1 MSIVID
7 IAAQFT
13 GKRAFAQ
20 AENAAD
26 KLGRTVK
33 TALIGVG
40 VTAFAKSAISAFAA
54 QEKQLNLFKNSL
66 RTIGFEFA
74 TSDSLAF
81 LNSLKLQ
88 FGVVDD
94 QLIPAYQQLLT
105 TTRSLG
111 AAQNLTNVA
120 LDIAARQNISVTA
133 AADALSKAYL
143 GNTKSIG
150 TLDLGISKATLASGN
165 FAAILKEIT
174 NVTKGSAAAAADT
187 FAGKLAKIKV
197 AADSAKVSI
206 GAGLVEALMQIS
218 KSTDIDQL
226 QGKIINFGNSA
237 AETLANVG
245 KAISDNI
252 VLLKSFAIV
261 LAAAF
266 TVNKIATFIA
276 SVQAIVKVVKTL
288 RNALL
293 ASAVARN
300 FLFNPIGAAA
310 LTAGM
315 FAAIGLVTK
324 GVEALSDS
332 TTRATENLLNLFG
345 ASKAL
350 GVGGDQG
357 GAAKYAEGAAARAA
371 ADAKAAA
378 AAQLKATNA
387 QTKAL
392 KDQAKLKKAQ
402 TLFDLDQIQI
412 LAALQGAVTEDEKLR
427 LSLQLALIQ
436 GNASEAERLS
446 AQLAISQLQTT
457 NLALAIAKLPSALNP
472 FRDYPVDVLEAIND
486 INGIQKA
493 LDGLKAP
500 KLSVIVDTIY
510 TSSTLGGVGAGGGG
524 GGGSA
529 ATAPITS
536 GLAGLGL
543 GGDQGAA
550 ARALEQRRN
559 DLTNL
564 ERSLGRGGDQ
574 GGAARTNV
582 NVTVQGSVI
591 SNKDLAD
598 TIRMQLVD
606 SSASGS
612 FSSIGRVRDY
622 Q

>member
-88 FGVVDD
+88 YGVVDE

-105 TTRSLG
+105 TTRSL
-111 AAQNLTNVA
+111 AATQNLTNIA

-143 GNTKSIG
+143 GNTKSVG
-150 TLDLGISKATLASGN
+150 ALGLGISKATLASGD
-165 FAAILKEIT
+165 FSAILKEIT
-174 NVTKGSAAAAADT
+174 NITKGSAASAADT
-187 FAGKLAKIKV
+187 FSGKLAKIKV

-226 QGKIINFGNSA
+226 QAKIINFGNSA

-276 SVQAIVKVVKTL
+276 SVQAIVKVVKQL

-300 FLFNPIGAAA
+300 FLFNPLGAAA

-371 ADAKAAA
+371 ADAKSAA
-378 AAQLKATNA
+378 AAQLKATQA

-412 LAALQGAVTEDEKLR
+412 LAALQGQVTEDEKLR

-436 GNASEAERLS
+436 GNASEAERLA

-510 TSSTLGGVGAGGGG
+510 TSSTLGGVGGGGG
-524 GGGSA
+524 GAGA

-574 GGAARTNV
+574 GGAARSNVIV
-582 NVTVQGSVI
+582 NVAGSVI

>member
-1 MSIVID
+1 VSIVID

-187 FAGKLAKIKV
+187 FAGKLAKIRV

-237 AETLANVG
+237 AETLGNVG
-245 KAISDNI
+245 RLISENI
-252 VLLKSFAIV
+252 VLIKSLAIV

-266 TVNKIATFIA
+266 TVNKIAAFIV
-276 SVQAIVKVVKTL
+276 SLQAIVKVVKTL
-288 RNALL
+288 RNALI

-371 ADAKAAA
+371 KDAKIAA
-378 AAQLKATNA
+378 AAQLKATKA
-387 QTKAL
+387 QTKAQQ
-392 KDQAKLKKAQ
+392 DQAKLSKAK
-402 TLFDLDQIQI
+402 TLFDIEQIQI
-412 LAALQGAVTEDEKLR
+412 IAALQGRLTEDEKLR
-427 LSLQLALIQ
+427 LSLQLALVQ
-436 GNASEAERLS
+436 GNATEADRLS
-446 AQLAISQLQTT
+446 NLLALSQLKTT
-457 NLALAIAKLPSALNP
+457 DLAKTIANLPPALNP
-472 FRDYPVDVLEAIND
+472 LKDYPSYVNAAITD
-486 INGIQKA
+486 IQRIQDA
-493 LDGLKAP
+493 LNKLKAP
-500 KLSVIVDTIY
+500 VLTVQVQT
-510 TSSTLGGVGAGGGG
+510 TGLGGVSAG
-524 GGGSA
+524 
-529 ATAPITS
+529 APIASGGTTVIPDTS
-536 GLAGLGL
+536 GIAGLGL

-550 ARALEQRRN
+550 ARALEQARN
-559 DLTNL
+559 EMTNL
-564 ERSLGRGGDQ
+564 EKSLGRGGDQ
-574 GGAARTNV
+574 GGAARSI
-582 NVTVQGSVI
+582 NVTVQGNVI

-598 TIRMQLVD
+598 TIRMQLLD

-612 FSSIGRVRDY
+612 FTMSNRATRGD
-622 Q
+622 

>member
-1 MSIVID
+1 MSLVID
-7 IAAQFT
+7 IVGQFS
-13 GKRAFAQ
+13 GKKAFDQ
-20 AENAAD
+20 AESAAE

-88 FGVVDD
+88 YGVVDE

-105 TTRSLG
+105 TTRSL
-111 AAQNLTNVA
+111 AASQNLTNVA

-143 GNTKSIG
+143 GNTKSVG
-150 TLDLGISKATLASGN
+150 ALGLGISKATLASGD
-165 FAAILKEIT
+165 FSAILKEIT
-174 NVTKGSAAAAADT
+174 NITKGSAASAADT
-187 FAGKLAKIKV
+187 FSGKLAKIKV

-218 KSTDIDQL
+218 QSTDIDQL

-245 KAISDNI
+245 KLISENI
-252 VLLKSFAIV
+252 VLIKSFAIV

-266 TVNKIATFIA
+266 TVNKIAAFIA
-276 SVQAIVKVVKTL
+276 SLQTIIKVVKQL
-288 RNALL
+288 RNALI

-300 FLFNPIGAAA
+300 FLFNPLGAAVA
-310 LTAGM
+310 TGAM

-378 AAQLKATNA
+378 AAQLKATQA

-402 TLFDLDQIQI
+402 TLFDLDQVQI
-412 LAALQGAVTEDEKLR
+412 LAALQGQVTEDEKLR

-436 GNASEAERLS
+436 GNASEAERLA

-457 NLALAIAKLPSALNP
+457 NLALAIAKLPAALNP

-500 KLSVIVDTIY
+500 KLSVIVDMVTVGGTI
-510 TSSTLGGVGAGGGG
+510 GGGG
-524 GGGSA
+524 GGVTLPQPSTGAS
-529 ATAPITS
+529 TLGT
-536 GLAGLGL
+536 LGL
-543 GGDQGAA
+543 GAGSDYNAN
-550 ARALEQRRN
+550 RN
-559 DLTNL
+559 IVNNLSNL
-564 ERSLGRGGDQ
+564 ERSLGVGGDQ
-574 GGAARTNV
+574 GNRTSTNV
-582 NVTVQGSVI
+582 NVTVQGNVI

>member
-88 FGVVDD
+88 YGVVDE

-105 TTRSLG
+105 TTRSL
-111 AAQNLTNVA
+111 AATQNLTNIA

-143 GNTKSIG
+143 GNTKSVG
-150 TLDLGISKATLASGN
+150 ALGLGISKATLASGD
-165 FAAILKEIT
+165 FSAILKEIT
-174 NVTKGSAAAAADT
+174 NITKGSATSAANT

-218 KSTDIDQL
+218 KSKDIDQL

-276 SVQAIVKVVKTL
+276 SVQAIVKVVKQL

-300 FLFNPIGAAA
+300 FLFNPLGAAA

-371 ADAKAAA
+371 ADAKSAA
-378 AAQLKATNA
+378 AAQLKATQA

-412 LAALQGAVTEDEKLR
+412 LAALQGQVTEDEKLR

-436 GNASEAERLS
+436 GNASEAERLA

-457 NLALAIAKLPSALNP
+457 NLALAIAKLPAALNP

-486 INGIQKA
+486 INGIQNA
-493 LDGLKAP
+493 LDKLKAP
-500 KLSVIVDTIY
+500 KLTVIVDTVY
-510 TSSTLGGVGAGGGG
+510 TSSTLGVGGVSPSGATN
-524 GGGSA
+524 A
-529 ATAPITS
+529 APITS

-543 GGDQGAA
+543 GADQGAA

>member
-1 MSIVID
+1 VSIVID

-66 RTIGFEFA
+66 RTIGFDFA

-88 FGVVDD
+88 YGVVDE

-105 TTRSLG
+105 TTRSL
-111 AAQNLTNVA
+111 AATQNLTNIA

-143 GNTKSIG
+143 GNTKSVG
-150 TLDLGISKATLASGN
+150 ALGLGISKATLASGD
-165 FAAILKEIT
+165 FSAILKEIT
-174 NVTKGSAAAAADT
+174 NITKGSAASAADT
-187 FAGKLAKIKV
+187 FSGKLAKIKV

-226 QGKIINFGNSA
+226 QSKIINFGNSA

-288 RNALL
+288 RNALI

-300 FLFNPIGAAA
+300 FLFNPIGAVA

-357 GAAKYAEGAAARAA
+357 GAAKFAEGAAARATK
-371 ADAKAAA
+371 DAKSAA
-378 AAQLKATNA
+378 AAQLKATKA
-387 QTKAL
+387 QTKAQQ
-392 KDQAKLKKAQ
+392 DQAKLNKAK
-402 TLFDLDQIQI
+402 TLFDIDQIQI
-412 LAALQGAVTEDEKLR
+412 IAALQGRLTEDEKLR
-427 LSLQLALIQ
+427 LSLQMALIQ
-436 GNASEAERLS
+436 GNATEADRLS
-446 AQLAISQLQTT
+446 NLLAASQLKTT
-457 NLALAIAKLPSALNP
+457 NLAAAIAQLPPALNP
-472 FRDYPVDVLEAIND
+472 LKDYPSYIND
-486 INGIQKA
+486 A
-493 LDGLKAP
+493 LDQIKKIQDALDKLKAP
-500 KLSVIVDTIY
+500 KLTVIVDMVTTGGTTVTTAA
-510 TSSTLGGVGAGGGG
+510 TSTTGGIEKLGVG
-524 GGGSA
+524 S
-529 ATAPITS
+529 
-536 GLAGLGL
+536 
-543 GGDQGAA
+543 DQGAVE
-550 ARALEQRRN
+550 RSLEQARN
-559 DLTNL
+559 ERTNL
-564 ERSLGRGGDQ
+564 EKSLGRGGDQ

-582 NVTVQGSVI
+582 TVNVAGSVI

-612 FSSIGRVRDY
+612 FSTIGRVRDY
-622 Q
+622 N

>member
-1 MSIVID
+1 VSIVID

-13 GKRAFAQ
+13 GKKAFTQ

-33 TALIGVG
+33 HALIGVG

-81 LNSLKLQ
+81 LNTLKLQ
-88 FGVVDD
+88 YGVVDE

-105 TTRSLG
+105 TTRSL
-111 AAQNLTNVA
+111 AASQNLTNVA
-120 LDIAARQNISVTA
+120 LDIAARQNISVTE

-143 GNTKSIG
+143 GNTKSVG
-150 TLDLGISKATLASGN
+150 ALGLGISKATLASGN

-174 NVTKGSAAAAADT
+174 NITKGSAATAADT
-187 FAGKLAKIKV
+187 FSGKLARIKV
-197 AADSAKVSI
+197 AADSAKESI
-206 GAGLVEALMQIS
+206 GAGLVEALMQIT

-237 AETLANVG
+237 AETLGNVG

-252 VLLKSFAIV
+252 VLIKSFAIL

-266 TVNKIATFIA
+266 TVNKIAAFIV
-276 SVQAIVKVVKTL
+276 SLEAIVKTVKTL

-293 ASAVARN
+293 ASAIARN
-300 FLFNPIGAAA
+300 FLFNPLGAAVA
-310 LTAGM
+310 TAAM

-332 TTRATENLLNLFG
+332 TTKATENLLNLFG
-345 ASKAL
+345 AAKAL

-357 GAAKYAEGAAARAA
+357 GSAKFAEGAAARAA
-371 ADAKAAA
+371 KDAKDAA
-378 AAQLKATNA
+378 AAQLKATKA

-392 KDQAKLKKAQ
+392 QNQAKLNKAK
-402 TLFDLDQIQI
+402 TLFDIDQIQI
-412 LAALQGAVTEDEKLR
+412 IAALQGRLTEDEKLR
-427 LSLQLALIQ
+427 LSLQMALIQ
-436 GNASEAERLS
+436 GNATEADRLS
-446 AQLAISQLQTT
+446 NLLAASQLKTT
-457 NLALAIAKLPSALNP
+457 NLAAAIANLPPALNP
-472 FRDYPVDVLEAIND
+472 LKDYPTYVNSAITD
-486 INGIQKA
+486 IQKIQDA
-493 LDGLKAP
+493 LDKLKAP
-500 KLSVIVDTIY
+500 VLTVVVNTV
-510 TSSTLGGVGAGGGG
+510 STGGGG
-524 GGGSA
+524 GGGVGGGMVS
-529 ATAPITS
+529 PV
-536 GLAGLGL
+536 AGGIELLGK

-550 ARALEQRRN
+550 ARALDQARA
-559 DLTNL
+559 DLSNL
-564 ERSLGRGGDQ
+564 ELSLGRGGDQ

-582 NVTVQGSVI
+582 TVNVAGNVI

-622 Q
+622 N

>member
-1 MSIVID
+1 MSLVID
-7 IAAQFT
+7 IVGQFS
-13 GKRAFAQ
+13 GKKAFDQ
-20 AENAAD
+20 AESAAER
-26 KLGRTVK
+26 LGRTVK

-88 FGVVDD
+88 YGVVDE

-105 TTRSLG
+105 TTRSL
-111 AAQNLTNVA
+111 AASQNLTNVA

-143 GNTKSIG
+143 GNTKSVG
-150 TLDLGISKATLASGN
+150 ALGLGISKATLASGD
-165 FAAILKEIT
+165 FSAILKEIT
-174 NVTKGSAAAAADT
+174 NITKGSAASAADT
-187 FAGKLAKIKV
+187 FSGKLAKIKV

-237 AETLANVG
+237 AETLGNVG
-245 KAISDNI
+245 RLISENI

-266 TVNKIATFIA
+266 TVNKIAAFIT
-276 SVQAIVKVVKTL
+276 SLQTIVKVVKQL

-315 FAAIGLVTK
+315 FAAIGLITK

-332 TTRATENLLNLFG
+332 TIRATENIANLFG

-357 GAAKYAEGAAARAA
+357 GAAKYAEYAAARAA
-371 ADAKAAA
+371 ADAKSAA
-378 AAQLKATNA
+378 AAQLKATQA

-412 LAALQGAVTEDEKLR
+412 LAALQGQVTEDEKLR

-446 AQLAISQLQTT
+446 RELAASQLQTT
-457 NLALAIAKLPSALNP
+457 NLAMAISKLPTALNP
-472 FRDYPVDVLEAIND
+472 FANWGSEIDDLLQQLLELYNMLNKISQIKPTSPLASAFIGSQGGYDAGGRYVGTPFGQAGSNVSKFIGSEGGYD
-486 INGIQKA
+486 MAANYVGTPFGQA
-493 LDGLKAP
+493 QAQ
-500 KLSVIVDTIY
+500 
-510 TSSTLGGVGAGGGG
+510 SSTTNIYVNGA
-524 GGGSA
+524 
-529 ATAPITS
+529 TQQLLNELRT
-536 GLAGLGL
+536 GL
-543 GGDQGAA
+543 
-550 ARALEQRRN
+550 
-559 DLTNL
+559 
-564 ERSLGRGGDQ
+564 
-574 GGAARTNV
+574 
-582 NVTVQGSVI
+582 I
-591 SNKDLAD
+591 
-598 TIRMQLVD
+598 D

>member
-1 MSIVID
+1 MSLVID
-7 IAAQFT
+7 IVGQFS
-13 GKRAFAQ
+13 GKKAFDQ
-20 AENAAD
+20 AESAAER
-26 KLGRTVK
+26 LGRTVK

-88 FGVVDD
+88 YGVVDE

-105 TTRSLG
+105 TTRSL
-111 AAQNLTNVA
+111 AASQNLTNVA

-143 GNTKSIG
+143 GNTKSVG
-150 TLDLGISKATLASGN
+150 ALGLGISKATLASGD
-165 FAAILKEIT
+165 FSAILKEIT
-174 NVTKGSAAAAADT
+174 NITKGSAASAADT
-187 FAGKLAKIKV
+187 FSGKLAKIKV

-237 AETLANVG
+237 AETLTNVG
-245 KAISDNI
+245 KLISENI
-252 VLLKSFAIV
+252 VLIKSFAIV

-266 TVNKIATFIA
+266 TVNKIAAFIA
-276 SVQAIVKVVKTL
+276 SLQTIVKVVKQL
-288 RNALL
+288 RNALI

-300 FLFNPIGAAA
+300 FLFNPLGAAA

-402 TLFDLDQIQI
+402 SLFDIDQVQI
-412 LAALQGAVTEDEKLR
+412 FAALQGKITEDEKLR

-436 GNASEAERLS
+436 GNASEAERLA

-472 FRDYPVDVLEAIND
+472 FRDYPEDVREALND
-486 INGIQKA
+486 INGIQDA
-493 LDGLKAP
+493 LNKLKAP
-500 KLSVIVDTIY
+500 RLTVIIDTVY
-510 TSSTLGGVGAGGGG
+510 TGGNVPNVVGGISS
-524 GGGSA
+524 
-529 ATAPITS
+529 APVTS
-536 GLAGLGL
+536 GIEGLGL
-543 GGDQGAA
+543 GADQGAA

-582 NVTVQGSVI
+582 NVTVQGNVI

-622 Q
+622 N

>member
-26 KLGRTVK
+26 KLGKTVK

-88 FGVVDD
+88 YGVVDE

-105 TTRSLG
+105 TTRSL
-111 AAQNLTNVA
+111 AASQNLTNVA
-120 LDIAARQNISVTA
+120 LDIAARQNISVTQ

-143 GNTKSIG
+143 GNTKSINA
-150 TLDLGISKATLASGN
+150 LDLGISKATLASGN
-165 FAAILKEIT
+165 FSAILKEIT
-174 NVTKGSAAAAADT
+174 NITKGSAASAADT

-218 KSTDIDQL
+218 QSTDIDQL

-378 AAQLKATNA
+378 AAQLKATQA

-412 LAALQGAVTEDEKLR
+412 LAALQGQVTEDEKLR

-436 GNASEAERLS
+436 GNASEAERLA

-510 TSSTLGGVGAGGGG
+510 TSSTLGGGGGG
-524 GGGSA
+524 GGGGVGA

-564 ERSLGRGGDQ
+564 ELSLGRGGDQ

>member
-66 RTIGFEFA
+66 RTIGFDFA

-88 FGVVDD
+88 YGVVDE

-105 TTRSLG
+105 TTRSL
-111 AAQNLTNVA
+111 AATQNLTNIA

-143 GNTKSIG
+143 GNTKSVG
-150 TLDLGISKATLASGN
+150 ALGLGISKATLASGD
-165 FAAILKEIT
+165 FSAILKEIT
-174 NVTKGSAAAAADT
+174 NITKGSAASAADT
-187 FAGKLAKIKV
+187 FSGKLAKIKV

-226 QGKIINFGNSA
+226 QSKIINFGNSA

-288 RNALL
+288 RNALI

-300 FLFNPIGAAA
+300 FLFNPIGAVA

-357 GAAKYAEGAAARAA
+357 GAAKFAEGAAARATK
-371 ADAKAAA
+371 DAKSAA
-378 AAQLKATNA
+378 AAQLKATKA
-387 QTKAL
+387 QTKAQQ
-392 KDQAKLKKAQ
+392 DQAKLNKAK
-402 TLFDLDQIQI
+402 TLFDIDQIQI
-412 LAALQGAVTEDEKLR
+412 IAALQGRLTEDEKLR
-427 LSLQLALIQ
+427 LSLQMALIQ
-436 GNASEAERLS
+436 GNATEADRLS
-446 AQLAISQLQTT
+446 NLLAASQLKTT
-457 NLALAIAKLPSALNP
+457 NLAAAIAQLPPALNP
-472 FRDYPVDVLEAIND
+472 LKDYPSYIND
-486 INGIQKA
+486 A
-493 LDGLKAP
+493 LDQIKKIQDALDKLKAP
-500 KLSVIVDTIY
+500 KLTVIVDMVTTGGTTVTTAA
-510 TSSTLGGVGAGGGG
+510 TSTTGGIEKLGVG
-524 GGGSA
+524 S
-529 ATAPITS
+529 
-536 GLAGLGL
+536 
-543 GGDQGAA
+543 DQGAVE
-550 ARALEQRRN
+550 RSLEQARN
-559 DLTNL
+559 ERTNL
-564 ERSLGRGGDQ
+564 EKSLGRGGDQ

-582 NVTVQGSVI
+582 TVNVAGSVI

-612 FSSIGRVRDY
+612 FSTIGRVRDY
-622 Q
+622 N

>member
-13 GKRAFAQ
+13 GKKAFAQ

-33 TALIGVG
+33 HALIGVG

-54 QEKQLNLFKNSL
+54 NEKQLNLFKNSL

-81 LNSLKLQ
+81 LNTLKLQ
-88 FGVVDD
+88 YGVVDE

-105 TTRSLG
+105 TTRSL
-111 AAQNLTNVA
+111 AATQNLTNIA
-120 LDIAARQNISVTA
+120 LDIAARQNISVTQ

-143 GNTKSIG
+143 GNTRSVAALG
-150 TLDLGISKATLASGN
+150 LGISKATIASGD

-187 FAGKLAKIKV
+187 FSGKLARIKV
-197 AADSAKVSI
+197 AADSAKESI

-237 AETLANVG
+237 AETLGNVG
-245 KAISDNI
+245 KLISDNI
-252 VLLKSFAIV
+252 VLIKSFAIV

-266 TVNKIATFIA
+266 TVNKIAAFIV
-276 SVQAIVKVVKTL
+276 SLQTIVKVVKQL

-332 TTRATENLLNLFG
+332 TTRATENLVNLFG

-378 AAQLKATNA
+378 AAQLKATKA

-392 KDQAKLKKAQ
+392 QDQAKLNKAKS
-402 TLFDLDQIQI
+402 LFDLDQVQI
-412 LAALQGAVTEDEKLR
+412 MAALQNKLTDDEKLR
-427 LSLQLALIQ
+427 LQLKMALIQ

-446 AQLAISQLQTT
+446 AELAKSQLQTT
-457 NLALAIAKLPSALNP
+457 NLAQAIANLPPSLNP
-472 FRDYPVDVLEAIND
+472 FRDYPSDVQDAID
-486 INGIQKA
+486 EINGIQTA
-493 LDGLKAP
+493 LDKLKAP
-500 KLSVIVDTIY
+500 KLTVIVDTVY
-510 TSSTLGGVGAGGGG
+510 TSTNLANPIGSPVGGGIGATGGVLGA
-524 GGGSA
+524 
-529 ATAPITS
+529 
-536 GLAGLGL
+536 LGA

-550 ARALEQRRN
+550 ARAVEQARN
-559 DLTNL
+559 QITNL
-564 ERSLGRGGDQ
+564 EQSLGRGGDQ

-582 NVTVQGSVI
+582 NVTVQGNVI

-598 TIRMQLVD
+598 TIRMQLLD

-612 FSSIGRVRDY
+612 FTMSNRATRGD
-622 Q
+622 

>member
-13 GKRAFAQ
+13 GKKAFAQ

-33 TALIGVG
+33 HALIGVG

-54 QEKQLNLFKNSL
+54 NEKQLNLFKNSL

-81 LNSLKLQ
+81 LNTLKLQ
-88 FGVVDD
+88 YGVVDE

-105 TTRSLG
+105 TTRSL
-111 AAQNLTNVA
+111 AATQNLTNIA
-120 LDIAARQNISVTA
+120 LDIAARQNISVTE

-143 GNTKSIG
+143 GNTKSVG
-150 TLDLGISKATLASGN
+150 ALGLGISKATLASGD

-174 NVTKGSAAAAADT
+174 NITKGSASVAADT
-187 FAGKLAKIKV
+187 FSGKLARIKV
-197 AADSAKVSI
+197 AADTAKESI

-237 AETLANVG
+237 AETLGNVG
-245 KAISDNI
+245 KLISDNI
-252 VLLKSFAIV
+252 VLIKSFAIV

-266 TVNKIATFIA
+266 TVNKIAAFIA
-276 SVQAIVKVVKTL
+276 SLQAIVKVVKTL
-288 RNALL
+288 RNALI

-300 FLFNPIGAAA
+300 FLFSPLGAAA
-310 LTAGM
+310 ATAAM

-324 GVEALSDS
+324 GVEALSDT

-345 ASKAL
+345 AAKAL

-378 AAQLKATNA
+378 AAQLKATKA
-387 QTKAL
+387 QTKAQQ
-392 KDQAKLKKAQ
+392 DQAKLKKAQ
-402 TLFDLDQIQI
+402 SILDIDQVQIF
-412 LAALQGAVTEDEKLR
+412 AALQGKITEEEKLR
-427 LSLQLALIQ
+427 LSLKLALIQ
-436 GNASEAERLS
+436 GNASEAEK
-446 AQLAISQLQTT
+446 LAAELAKSQLQTT
-457 NLALAIAKLPSALNP
+457 NLAQAIANLPPSLNP
-472 FRDYPVDVLEAIND
+472 FRDYPNDVQDAID
-486 INGIQKA
+486 EINGIQTA
-493 LDGLKAP
+493 LDKLKAP
-500 KLSVIVDTIY
+500 KLTVIVDTVY
-510 TSSTLGGVGAGGGG
+510 TSTNLANPIGSPVGGGIGATGGVLGA
-524 GGGSA
+524 
-529 ATAPITS
+529 
-536 GLAGLGL
+536 LGA

-550 ARALEQRRN
+550 ARAVEQARN
-559 DLTNL
+559 QITNL
-564 ERSLGRGGDQ
+564 EQSLGRGGDQ

-582 NVTVQGSVI
+582 NVTVQGNVI

-598 TIRMQLVD
+598 TIRMQLLD

-612 FSSIGRVRDY
+612 FTMSNRATRGD
-622 Q
+622 

>member
-26 KLGRTVK
+26 KLGRSVK

-237 AETLANVG
+237 AETLGNVG
-245 KAISDNI
+245 RLISENI
-252 VLLKSFAIV
+252 VLIKSLAIV

-266 TVNKIATFIA
+266 TVNKIAAFIV
-276 SVQAIVKVVKTL
+276 SLQTIVKVVKQL

-300 FLFNPIGAAA
+300 FLFNPIGAAT

-357 GAAKYAEGAAARAA
+357 GAAKFAEGAAARAA
-371 ADAKAAA
+371 ADAKKAS

-387 QTKAL
+387 QTKAI
-392 KDQAKLKKAQ
+392 KDQAKLKKAN
-402 TLFDLDQIQI
+402 TLFDIDQIQI
-412 LAALQGAVTEDEKLR
+412 IAALQGRLTEDEKLR
-427 LSLQLALIQ
+427 LSLQMALIQ
-436 GNASEAERLS
+436 ENATEADRLS
-446 AQLAISQLQTT
+446 NLLAASQLKTT
-457 NLALAIAKLPSALNP
+457 NLASAIANLPPALNP
-472 FRDYPVDVLEAIND
+472 LKDYPTYINLALSD
-486 INGIQKA
+486 IQKIQDA
-493 LDGLKAP
+493 LDKLKAP
-500 KLSVIVDTIY
+500 RLTVIVDTVN
-510 TSSTLGGVGAGGGG
+510 TGGVAGGVTGG
-524 GGGSA
+524 V
-529 ATAPITS
+529 S
-536 GLAGLGL
+536 GLASGIELLGK

-550 ARALEQRRN
+550 ARALDQARN
-559 DLTNL
+559 EMSNL
-564 ERSLGRGGDQ
+564 EMALGRGGDQ
-574 GGAARTNV
+574 GAGRSTNV
-582 NVTVQGSVI
+582 NVTVQGNVI

-598 TIRMQLVD
+598 TIRMQLLD

-612 FSSIGRVRDY
+612 FTMSNRATRGD
-622 Q
+622 

>member
-1 MSIVID
+1 VSIVID

-26 KLGRTVK
+26 KLGRSVK

-237 AETLANVG
+237 AETLGNVG
-245 KAISDNI
+245 RLISENI
-252 VLLKSFAIV
+252 VLIKSLAIV

-266 TVNKIATFIA
+266 TVNKIAAFIV
-276 SVQAIVKVVKTL
+276 SLQTIVKVVKQL

-300 FLFNPIGAAA
+300 FLFNPIGAAT

-357 GAAKYAEGAAARAA
+357 GAAKFAEGAAARAA
-371 ADAKAAA
+371 ADAKKAS

-387 QTKAL
+387 QTKAI
-392 KDQAKLKKAQ
+392 KDQAKLKKAN
-402 TLFDLDQIQI
+402 TLFDIDQIQI
-412 LAALQGAVTEDEKLR
+412 IAALQGRLTEDEKLR
-427 LSLQLALIQ
+427 LSLQMALIQ
-436 GNASEAERLS
+436 ENATEADRLS
-446 AQLAISQLQTT
+446 NLLAASQLKTT
-457 NLALAIAKLPSALNP
+457 NLASAIANLPPALNP
-472 FRDYPVDVLEAIND
+472 LKDYPTYINLALSD
-486 INGIQKA
+486 IQKIQDA
-493 LDGLKAP
+493 LDKLKAP
-500 KLSVIVDTIY
+500 RLTVIVDTVN
-510 TSSTLGGVGAGGGG
+510 TGGVAGGVTGG
-524 GGGSA
+524 V
-529 ATAPITS
+529 S
-536 GLAGLGL
+536 GLASGIELLGK

-550 ARALEQRRN
+550 ARALDQARN
-559 DLTNL
+559 EMSNL
-564 ERSLGRGGDQ
+564 EMALGRGGDQ
-574 GGAARTNV
+574 GAGRSTNV
-582 NVTVQGSVI
+582 NVTVQGNVI

-598 TIRMQLVD
+598 TIRMQLLD

-612 FSSIGRVRDY
+612 FTMSNRATRGD
-622 Q
+622 

>member
-1 MSIVID
+1 MSLVID
-7 IAAQFT
+7 IVGQFS
-13 GKRAFAQ
+13 GKKAFDQ
-20 AENAAD
+20 AESAAE

-88 FGVVDD
+88 YGVVDE

-105 TTRSLG
+105 TTRSL
-111 AAQNLTNVA
+111 AASQNLTNVA

-143 GNTKSIG
+143 GNTKSVG
-150 TLDLGISKATLASGN
+150 ALGLGISKATLASGD
-165 FAAILKEIT
+165 FSAILKEIT
-174 NVTKGSAAAAADT
+174 NITKGSAASAADT
-187 FAGKLAKIKV
+187 FSGKLAKIKV

-218 KSTDIDQL
+218 QSTDIDQL

-245 KAISDNI
+245 KLISENI
-252 VLLKSFAIV
+252 VLIKSFAIV

-266 TVNKIATFIA
+266 TVNKIAAFIA
-276 SVQAIVKVVKTL
+276 SLQTIIKVVKQL
-288 RNALL
+288 RNALI

-300 FLFNPIGAAA
+300 FLFNPLGAAVA
-310 LTAGM
+310 TGAM

-378 AAQLKATNA
+378 AAQLKATQA

-412 LAALQGAVTEDEKLR
+412 LAALQGQVTEDEKLR

-436 GNASEAERLS
+436 GNASEAERLA

-457 NLALAIAKLPSALNP
+457 NLALAIAKLPAALNP

-524 GGGSA
+524 AGGG
-529 ATAPITS
+529 
-536 GLAGLGL
+536 GLGIGATGGITELL
-543 GGDQGAA
+543 GPSGDQGAA

-574 GGAARTNV
+574 GGPNRVV

>member
-33 TALIGVG
+33 HALIGVG

-81 LNSLKLQ
+81 LNTLKLQ
-88 FGVVDD
+88 YGVVDE

-105 TTRSLG
+105 TTRSL
-111 AAQNLTNVA
+111 AASQNLTNVA
-120 LDIAARQNISVTA
+120 LDIAARQNISVTE

-143 GNTKSIG
+143 GNTKSVG
-150 TLDLGISKATLASGN
+150 ALGLGISKATLASGD

-174 NVTKGSAAAAADT
+174 NITKGSASVAADT
-187 FAGKLAKIKV
+187 FSGKLARIKV
-197 AADSAKVSI
+197 AADTAKESI

-237 AETLANVG
+237 AETLGNVG
-245 KAISDNI
+245 KLISDNI
-252 VLLKSFAIV
+252 VLIKSLAIV

-266 TVNKIATFIA
+266 TVNKIAAFIA
-276 SVQAIVKVVKTL
+276 SLQAIVKVVKTL
-288 RNALL
+288 RNALI

-300 FLFNPIGAAA
+300 FLLNPIAGAAMS
-310 LTAGM
+310 AGM
-315 FAAIGLVTK
+315 FAAIGLVIK
-324 GVEALSDS
+324 GVDALSES
-332 TTRATENLLNLFG
+332 ATRATQNLANLFG

-371 ADAKAAA
+371 KDAKAAA
-378 AAQLKATNA
+378 AAQLRATKA
-387 QTKAL
+387 QTKAQQ
-392 KDQAKLKKAQ
+392 DQAKLKKAQ
-402 TLFDLDQIQI
+402 SILDLDQVQI
-412 LAALQGAVTEDEKLR
+412 FAALQGKITEEEKLR
-427 LSLQLALIQ
+427 LSLKLALIQ

-446 AQLAISQLQTT
+446 AELAKSQLQTT
-457 NLALAIAKLPSALNP
+457 NLAQAIANLPPSLNP
-472 FRDYPVDVLEAIND
+472 FRDYPNDVQDAID
-486 INGIQKA
+486 EINGIQTA
-493 LDGLKAP
+493 LDKLKAP
-500 KLSVIVDTIY
+500 KLTVIVDTVY
-510 TSSTLGGVGAGGGG
+510 TSTNLANPIGSPVGGGIGATGGVLGA
-524 GGGSA
+524 
-529 ATAPITS
+529 
-536 GLAGLGL
+536 LGA

-550 ARALEQRRN
+550 ARAVEQARN
-559 DLTNL
+559 QITNL
-564 ERSLGRGGDQ
+564 EQSLGRGGDQ

-582 NVTVQGSVI
+582 NVTVQGNVI

-598 TIRMQLVD
+598 TIRMQLLD

-612 FSSIGRVRDY
+612 FTMSNRATRGD
-622 Q
+622 

>member
-1 MSIVID
+1 VSIVID

-13 GKRAFAQ
+13 GKKAFTQ

-33 TALIGVG
+33 HALIGVG

-81 LNSLKLQ
+81 LNTLKLQ
-88 FGVVDD
+88 YGVVDE

-105 TTRSLG
+105 TTRSL
-111 AAQNLTNVA
+111 AASQNLTNVA
-120 LDIAARQNISVTA
+120 LDIAARQNISVTE

-143 GNTKSIG
+143 GNTKSVG
-150 TLDLGISKATLASGN
+150 SLGLGISKATLASGD

-174 NVTKGSAAAAADT
+174 NITKGSAAVAADT
-187 FAGKLAKIKV
+187 FSGKLARIKV
-197 AADSAKVSI
+197 AADSAKESI
-206 GAGLVEALMQIS
+206 GAGLVEALMQIT

-237 AETLANVG
+237 AETLGNVG

-252 VLLKSFAIV
+252 VLIKSFAIL

-266 TVNKIATFIA
+266 TVNKIAAFIV
-276 SVQAIVKVVKTL
+276 SLEAIIKVVKQL

-293 ASAVARN
+293 ASAIARN
-300 FLFNPIGAAA
+300 FLFNPLGAAVA
-310 LTAGM
+310 TAAM

-345 ASKAL
+345 AAKAL

-357 GAAKYAEGAAARAA
+357 GSAKFAEGAAARAA
-371 ADAKAAA
+371 KDAKDAA
-378 AAQLKATNA
+378 AAQLKATKA

-392 KDQAKLKKAQ
+392 QDQAKLNKAK
-402 TLFDLDQIQI
+402 TLFDIDQIQI
-412 LAALQGAVTEDEKLR
+412 IAALQGRLTEDEKLR
-427 LSLQLALIQ
+427 LSLQMALIQ
-436 GNASEAERLS
+436 GNATEADRLS
-446 AQLAISQLQTT
+446 NLLAASQLKTT
-457 NLALAIAKLPSALNP
+457 NLAAAIANLPPALNP
-472 FRDYPVDVLEAIND
+472 LKDYPTYVNSAITE
-486 INGIQKA
+486 IQKIQDA
-493 LDGLKAP
+493 LDKLKAP
-500 KLSVIVDTIY
+500 VLTVVVNTV
-510 TSSTLGGVGAGGGG
+510 TTGGGG
-524 GGGSA
+524 GGGGGVTGGGTSVV
-529 ATAPITS
+529 TGGITE
-536 GLAGLGL
+536 LLGA

-550 ARALEQRRN
+550 ARALDQRRN

-564 ERSLGRGGDQ
+564 ELSLGRGGDQ

-582 NVTVQGSVI
+582 TVNVAGNVI

-622 Q
+622 N

>member
-187 FAGKLAKIKV
+187 FAGKLAKIRV

-237 AETLANVG
+237 AETLGNVG
-245 KAISDNI
+245 RLISENI
-252 VLLKSFAIV
+252 VLIKSLAIV

-266 TVNKIATFIA
+266 TVNKIAAFIV
-276 SVQAIVKVVKTL
+276 SLQAIVKVVKTL
-288 RNALL
+288 RNALI

-371 ADAKAAA
+371 KDAKAAA

-402 TLFDLDQIQI
+402 NLFDIDQVQI
-412 LAALQGAVTEDEKLR
+412 FAALQGKITEDEKLR

-436 GNASEAERLS
+436 GNASEAERL
-446 AQLAISQLQTT
+446 AAELAISQLRTT
-457 NLALAIAKLPSALNP
+457 NLALAIARLPPALNP
-472 FRDYPVDVLEAIND
+472 FLNYPDDVKSAVEE

-493 LDGLKAP
+493 LDKLKAP
-500 KLSVIVDTIY
+500 RLTVIVDTVY
-510 TSSTLGGVGAGGGG
+510 TGANVPNVVGGISS
-524 GGGSA
+524 
-529 ATAPITS
+529 APVTS
-536 GLAGLGL
+536 GIAGLGL

-550 ARALEQRRN
+550 ARALEQARN
-559 DLTNL
+559 EMTNL
-564 ERSLGRGGDQ
+564 EQSLGRGGDQ
-574 GGAARTNV
+574 GGAARA
-582 NVTVQGSVI
+582 NVTVNVAGNVI

-598 TIRMQLVD
+598 TIRMQLLD

-612 FSSIGRVRDY
+612 FTMSNRATRGD
-622 Q
+622 

>member
-13 GKRAFAQ
+13 GKKAFAQ

-33 TALIGVG
+33 HALIGVG

-54 QEKQLNLFKNSL
+54 NEKQLNLFKNSL

-81 LNSLKLQ
+81 LNTLKLQ
-88 FGVVDD
+88 YGVVDE

-105 TTRSLG
+105 TTRSL
-111 AAQNLTNVA
+111 AATQNLTNIA
-120 LDIAARQNISVTA
+120 LDIAARQNISVTQ

-143 GNTKSIG
+143 GNTRSVAALG
-150 TLDLGISKATLASGN
+150 LGISKATIASGD

-174 NVTKGSAAAAADT
+174 NITKGSASIAADT
-187 FAGKLAKIKV
+187 FSGKLARIKV
-197 AADSAKVSI
+197 AADTAKESI

-237 AETLANVG
+237 AETLGNVG
-245 KAISDNI
+245 KLISDNI
-252 VLLKSFAIV
+252 VLIKSLAIV

-266 TVNKIATFIA
+266 TVNKIAAFIA
-276 SVQAIVKVVKTL
+276 SLEAIVKVVKTL
-288 RNALL
+288 RNALI

-300 FLFNPIGAAA
+300 FLLNPIAGAAMS
-310 LTAGM
+310 AGM
-315 FAAIGLVTK
+315 FAAIGLVIK
-324 GVEALSDS
+324 GVDALSES
-332 TTRATENLLNLFG
+332 ANRATQNLANLFG

-371 ADAKAAA
+371 KDAKAAA
-378 AAQLKATNA
+378 AAQLRATKA
-387 QTKAL
+387 QTKAQQ
-392 KDQAKLKKAQ
+392 DQAKLKKAQ
-402 TLFDLDQIQI
+402 SILDLDQVQI
-412 LAALQGAVTEDEKLR
+412 FAALQGKITEEEKLR
-427 LSLQLALIQ
+427 LSLKLALIQ
-436 GNASEAERLS
+436 GNASEAERL
-446 AQLAISQLQTT
+446 AAELAKSQLQTT
-457 NLALAIAKLPSALNP
+457 NLAQAIANLPPSLNP
-472 FRDYPVDVLEAIND
+472 FKDYPNDVQDAID
-486 INGIQKA
+486 EINGIQTA
-493 LDGLKAP
+493 LDKLKAP
-500 KLSVIVDTIY
+500 KLTVIVDTVY
-510 TSSTLGGVGAGGGG
+510 TSTNLANPIGSPVGGGIGATGGVLGA
-524 GGGSA
+524 
-529 ATAPITS
+529 
-536 GLAGLGL
+536 LGA

-550 ARALEQRRN
+550 ARAVEQARN
-559 DLTNL
+559 QITNL
-564 ERSLGRGGDQ
+564 EQSLGRGGDQ

-582 NVTVQGSVI
+582 NVTVQGNVI

-598 TIRMQLVD
+598 TIRMQLLD

-612 FSSIGRVRDY
+612 FTMSNRATRGD
-622 Q
+622 

>member
-1 MSIVID
+1 VSIVID

-143 GNTKSIG
+143 GNSKSIG

-237 AETLANVG
+237 AETLGNVG
-245 KAISDNI
+245 RLISENI
-252 VLLKSFAIV
+252 VLIKSLAIV

-266 TVNKIATFIA
+266 TVNKIAAFIVTLSA
-276 SVQAIVKVVKTL
+276 AVKVVKQL

-412 LAALQGAVTEDEKLR
+412 LAALQGQVTEDEKLR

-436 GNASEAERLS
+436 GNASEAERLA